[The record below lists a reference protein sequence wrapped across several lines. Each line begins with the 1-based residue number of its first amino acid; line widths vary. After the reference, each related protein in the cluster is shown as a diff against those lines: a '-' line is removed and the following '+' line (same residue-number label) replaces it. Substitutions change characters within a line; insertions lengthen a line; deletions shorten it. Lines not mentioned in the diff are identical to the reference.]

1 MTWARAVP
9 QSGKPRRIGV
19 FGGTFDPVHVGHLV
33 AAVNVRHSLALDV
46 VLLVVANRPWQK
58 VGSRAVSPAADRLA
72 VVQAAVGDV
81 RGVEASDL
89 ELVRGGVSY
98 TADTLTALH
107 AADPDADLVLV
118 IGADV
123 AATLDTWERL
133 DEVRARCRLAIVN
146 RPGAPDPTVPPGWRA
161 DVVEIPALEVSSTDL
176 RTRMD
181 EGRPLDYLVPEA
193 AVRELRRRGLYASP
207 RMDERMPGGREA

>member
-1 MTWARAVP
+1 MTR
-9 QSGKPRRIGV
+9 PRRIGV

-33 AAVNVRHSLALDV
+33 AAVNVRHALALDV

-58 VGSRAVSPAADRLA
+58 VGSREVSPAAERLA

-81 RGVEASDL
+81 AGVEASGL
-89 ELVRGGVSY
+89 EIERGGVSY
-98 TADTLTALH
+98 TADTLAALRTE
-107 AADPDADLVLV
+107 DPGADLVLV

-123 AATLDTWERL
+123 AATLSTWDRV

-146 RPGAPDPTVPPGWRA
+146 RPGAPAPAVPAGWRA

-176 RTRMD
+176 RARVAD
-181 EGRPLDYLVPEA
+181 GRPLDYLVPAA
-193 AVRELRRRGLYASP
+193 AVREVRRRGLYASG
-207 RMDERMPGGREA
+207 RMDERLPGGQEA

>member
-1 MTWARAVP
+1 VT
-9 QSGKPRRIGV
+9 KPRRIGV

-33 AAVNVRHSLALDV
+33 AAVNVRHAVDLDV

-58 VGSRAVSPAADRLA
+58 VGTRPVTPAPDRLA
-72 VVQAAVGDV
+72 VVQAAVGEV
-81 RGVEASDL
+81 PGVEASDL
-89 ELVRGGVSY
+89 ELARGGVSY
-98 TADTLTALH
+98 TADTLAALRGEE
-107 AADPDADLVLV
+107 PDADLVLV

-123 AATLDTWERL
+123 AASLHTWERV

-146 RPGAPDPTVPPGWRA
+146 RPGAPIPSVPEGWRA

-176 RTRMD
+176 RSRVAD
-181 EGRPLDYLVPEA
+181 GRPLDYLVPEA
-193 AVRELRRRGLYASP
+193 AVREMRRRGLYASQ